1 VRLAIKAA
9 AVAGRADLGSLGKV
23 SRRASLSPLVVVA
36 HGLLA
41 IAAMALALLAA
52 LGPAAL

>member
-1 VRLAIKAA
+1 VKLAIKAA
-9 AVAGRADLGSLGKV
+9 AVAGRADVGSPARV

-41 IAAMALALLAA
+41 ISTMAVVLLAA
-52 LGPAAL
+52 LGTAAL